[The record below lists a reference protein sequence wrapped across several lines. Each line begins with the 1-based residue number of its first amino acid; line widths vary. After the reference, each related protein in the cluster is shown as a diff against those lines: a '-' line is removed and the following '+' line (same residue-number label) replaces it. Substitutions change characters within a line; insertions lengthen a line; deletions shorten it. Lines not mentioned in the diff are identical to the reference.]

1 MELTEAPSFVSHQ
14 SILLSHGART
24 PKAFLLL
31 HGLTASPL
39 QFASFGE
46 LLFARGANVFIPRL
60 PRHGLSDRLT
70 TSLAG
75 LTADELDAF
84 AREAVGAASALGLRL
99 TVVGFSLGGLLA
111 AWIAQHFEVER
122 VVPIAPFL
130 GVAFVPRRVAPSL
143 ARLALRL
150 PNQFVWWHP
159 VLRERLL
166 PEHGYPRYSTH
177 ALAQSYHLVQR
188 LLSAAAHEAPRT
200 HEIEIVLNASETAV
214 NNRSARRLGHLW
226 SARLARAVPVRSLSG
241 LPPSHDIIEPLATP
255 RLAPR
260 VYPRLLELIDP

>member
-1 MELTEAPSFVSHQ
+1 M
-14 SILLSHGART
+14 
-24 PKAFLLL
+24 LL

-39 QFASFGE
+39 QFASFGR

-75 LTADELDAF
+75 LTAEELDAF
-84 AREAVGAASALGLRL
+84 AAEAVASARLLGEHLV
-99 TVVGFSLGGLLA
+99 VVGFSLGGLLA
-111 AWIAQHFEVER
+111 AWIAQHLEVER

-130 GVAFVPRRVAPSL
+130 GLAWVPHRIAPSL
-143 ARLALRL
+143 ARLTLQM
-150 PNQFVWWHP
+150 PNRFVWWHP
-159 VLRERLL
+159 VLRERLQ
-166 PEHGYPRYSTH
+166 PEHGYPRYPTH

-188 LLSAAAHEAPRT
+188 LIGAAERHAPYARQ
-200 HEIEIVLNASETAV
+200 IEIVLNASETAV
-214 NNRSARRLGHLW
+214 DNRSARRLARLW
-226 SARLARAVPVRSLSG
+226 SARRGVPVGVRSLVG

-260 VYPRLLELIDP
+260 VYPRLIEIVDG

>member
-1 MELTEAPSFVSHQ
+1 V
-14 SILLSHGART
+14 RT

-39 QFASFGE
+39 QFAAFGQ
-46 LLFARGANVFIPRL
+46 LLFERGANVFIPRL

-84 AREAVGAASALGLRL
+84 AHEAVAAAGSLGERL
-99 TVVGFSLGGLLA
+99 IVAGFSLGGLLA
-111 AWIAQHFEVER
+111 AWIAQHCEVDR

-130 GVAFVPRRVAPSL
+130 GVAWVPHRVAPSL
-143 ARLALRL
+143 ARLALRM
-150 PNQFVWWHP
+150 PNRFVWWHP
-159 VLRERLL
+159 VLRERQQ
-166 PEHGYPRYSTH
+166 PEHGYPRYPTH

-188 LLSAAAHEAPRT
+188 LLSSAEREAPLAG
-200 HEIEIVLNASETAV
+200 EIEIVLNASETAV
-214 NNRSARRLGHLW
+214 DNRSARRLARLW
-226 SARLARAVPVRSLSG
+226 SDRRAAPVAIHSLGG

-260 VYPRLLELIDP
+260 VYPKLLEFVDG

>member
-1 MELTEAPSFVSHQ
+1 MELTEAPSFVSHR
-14 SILLSHGART
+14 SILLSHGVRT

-31 HGLTASPL
+31 HGLTATPL
-39 QFASFGE
+39 QFAAFGE
-46 LLFARGANVFIPRL
+46 LLYERGNNVFIPRL

-84 AREAVGAASALGLRL
+84 AHEAVDTARALGERL
-99 TVVGFSLGGLLA
+99 IVAGFSVGGLLA

-130 GVAFVPRRVAPSL
+130 GVVGVPRRVAPSL
-143 ARLALRL
+143 ARLALCM
-150 PNQFVWWHP
+150 PNRFVWWHP
-159 VLRERLL
+159 VLRERMQ

-188 LLSAAAHEAPRT
+188 LLAAAGREAPLAR
-200 HEIEIVLNASETAV
+200 EIEVVLNASETAV
-214 NNRSARRLGHLW
+214 NNRSARRLARLW
-226 SARLARAVPVRSLSG
+226 SEHRAVPVEVRSLAG
-241 LPPSHDIIEPLATP
+241 LPPSHDIIEPLAMP
-255 RLAPR
+255 RLASR
-260 VYPRLLELIDP
+260 VYPTLIEFVDR

>member
-1 MELTEAPSFVSHQ
+1 MELTEPPSFVSHR

-39 QFASFGE
+39 QFATFGQA
-46 LLFARGANVFIPRL
+46 LFERGANVFIPRL

-84 AREAVGAASALGLRL
+84 AHETVEAARALGERL
-99 TVVGFSLGGLLA
+99 VVAGFSVGGLLA
-111 AWIAQHFEVER
+111 AWIAQHVEVDR

-130 GVAFVPRRVAPSL
+130 GLVGVPRRVAPSL
-143 ARLALRL
+143 ARLALRM

-159 VLRERLL
+159 VLRERQQ
-166 PEHGYPRYSTH
+166 PEHGYPRYPTH
-177 ALAQSYHLVQR
+177 ALAQSYHLAQQLLADAAQR
-188 LLSAAAHEAPRT
+188 APQARD
-200 HEIEIVLNASETAV
+200 IEIVLNASETAV
-214 NNRSARRLGHLW
+214 NNRSARRLARLW
-226 SARLARAVPVRSLSG
+226 SGHGHAPVAVESLGG
-241 LPPSHDIIEPLATP
+241 LPPSHDIIEPLAWP
-255 RLAPR
+255 RLAAR
-260 VYPRLLELIDP
+260 VYPKLIEIVDG